1 MSTNRLTMIDV
12 PTVISMYPRRDGR
25 RVGLCHFMT
34 MCRVLESGLGC
45 RVSGAKGTVVV
56 PVTTNEP
63 FLRRRAL
70 S

>member
-1 MSTNRLTMIDV
+1 MYL
-12 PTVISMYPRRDGR
+12 TVISMYPRRDVAL

>member
-1 MSTNRLTMIDV
+1 MAL
-12 PTVISMYPRRDGR
+12 

-34 MCRVLESGLGC
+34 MCRVLESGVGC